1 MYNTPKAHK
10 TGTGGPH
17 PWSAGGYKDIEGL
30 VKAVENSRKMVGPD
44 GAVMF
49 DAHCAVPPPLL
60 IQLCSAIEPYDVM
73 WIEEPVVPGNIEAF
87 RRLKEQIRIPIATGE
102 RDRTIW
108 DVMPYLQHR
117 AIDILQSDV
126 GQCGGISQLRKIAI
140 LAETFFVPMA
150 PHNTCSELGLSA
162 SLHVVAAIPL
172 FLIQEGYL
180 DGHIMPPGVAR
191 KHWEVDKDGYASLP
205 QGPGLGVE
213 IDEDLMAKVNAD
225 PKRKFKWPLPT
236 YADGSVRDY

>member
-1 MYNTPKAHK
+1 MNDVA
-10 TGTGGPH
+10 
-17 PWSAGGYKDIEGL
+17 GL
-30 VKAVENSRKMVGPD
+30 VKMVKDARERVGAD

-60 IQLCSAIEPYDVM
+60 IQFDSAIQPYEVM
-73 WIEEPVVPGNIEAF
+73 WIEEPVVPGNIDAF
-87 RRLKEQIRIPIATGE
+87 VRLKQRIKAPIATGE

-108 DVMPYLQHR
+108 EVMPYLEHR

-126 GQCGGISQLRKIAI
+126 GQTGGISQLKKISH

-162 SLHVVAAIPL
+162 SLHVVASIPF
-172 FLIQEGYL
+172 FLIQEGYI
-180 DGHIMPPGVAR
+180 DGHLMPAGVAN
-191 KHWEVDKDGYASLP
+191 KSWTIDKDGYASLP

-213 IDEDLMAKVNAD
+213 MDEKKMAEVAAD
-225 PKRKFKWPLPT
+225 PKRRFKWPLPRFD
-236 YADGSVRDY
+236 DGSVRDY